1 MEWVMYLNQRS
12 PFFHRQKLI
21 KPSSVISP
29 CALRAPARLI
39 GADKH
44 HTDSIKSTH
53 WPSNQ
58 DWTGK
63 AAQEHRDNNCSLL
76 NSLFKKSKIRLWSR
90 RNSKDITKDLFVYE
104 TQKNRI
110 M

>member
-1 MEWVMYLNQRS
+1 MGDVFKPKK
-12 PFFHRQKLI
+12 PFLRRQKLI
-21 KPSSVISP
+21 KPSYVISP

-44 HTDSIKSTH
+44 HTQSIKSTH

-58 DWTGK
+58 GWIGK
-63 AAQEHRDNNCSLL
+63 VAQEHRDNNCSLL